1 MQTEFASAQLYT
13 KNSPPDVSIMNS
25 NEQYCQ
31 ISTVRPISDK
41 NILKNATNVVPD
53 KIARYYEVND
63 VIKFQHDRPIHKGSV
78 DKNNEFK
85 SLWVERTFIE
95 VSEPLPNILRWFE
108 IKRQSVRD
116 LPPVEVACET
126 MENTLKELEDLMNQ
140 YKLDNKRNLNPFTM
154 RLKGTIDA
162 NVQGGIPK
170 YQEAFFSDA
179 YLSSPEGKDPSVQ
192 KLRSLI
198 INIMQVLD
206 NALELHG
213 KLAPTEVQ
221 PLHKMLVERFN
232 HFRDS
237 LSCWGKVRRQKSD
250 SIVNTPLPPLPVSA
264 QRNEYEHDETYSQIK
279 SFNGYG
285 SVNRKSL
292 DLPDITPCTTLP
304 PPRPSKS
311 SFEYVNSPEVPPKSA
326 SGAPPLPPR
335 YTPDKRMSNPQFFDS
350 PGDAPNI
357 PRRSQRVPY
366 SVVDI
371 SLESELDYDG
381 ESDVM
386 IMQRDSGIS
395 TNSQQEANNNN
406 SAYSASTNSLPMISG
421 YQLPQLQRGHQKT
434 SSNPEEFI
442 HPNIAMLQQH
452 AQVRQMN
459 SNDSM
464 ESPAPP
470 ALPPKSFIGSN
481 QSYED
486 DESFTNLSSDSTSES
501 LPLPPIPPI
510 LQHFA
515 NENGNC
521 QTVPCC
527 DYEANSEILPC
538 CVPNVISHE
547 EENDC
552 GECFCDNPPP
562 THQPCC

>member
-1 MQTEFASAQLYT
+1 
-13 KNSPPDVSIMNS
+13 MNS

-41 NILKNATNVVPD
+41 NHLKNATNVVPD

-63 VIKFQHDRPIHKGSV
+63 VIKYQHDRPIHKGTV

-85 SLWVERTFIE
+85 SLWIERTFIE
-95 VSEPLPNILRWFE
+95 ISEPLPNILRWFE
-108 IKRQSVRD
+108 IKRQSVRE

-126 MENTLKELEDLMNQ
+126 MANTLKELEDLMNQ

-179 YLSSPEGKDPSVQ
+179 YLNSPEGKDPNVQ

-198 INIMQVLD
+198 INIMQVLE
-206 NALELHG
+206 NALEQHG
-213 KLAPTEVQ
+213 KLAPAEVQ

-232 HFRDS
+232 LFRES
-237 LSCWGKVRRQKSD
+237 LNCWGKVRRQKSE
-250 SIVNTPLPPLPVSA
+250 SIINTPLPPLPVSA
-264 QRNEYEHDETYSQIK
+264 QRSEYDHDDTYSQIK
-279 SFNGYG
+279 NFNG
-285 SVNRKSL
+285 RKSL
-292 DLPDITPCTTLP
+292 DLDITPICVSQA

-311 SFEYVNSPEVPPKSA
+311 SFEYVNSPDVPPKSGSA
-326 SGAPPLPPR
+326 HGAPPLPPR

-350 PGDAPNI
+350 PGEAPNI

-371 SLESELDYDG
+371 SLESDLDYDG
-381 ESDVM
+381 ESDVI

-395 TNSQQEANNNN
+395 TNSQQEANNNG
-406 SAYSASTNSLPMISG
+406 YSCSTNSLPMISG
-421 YQLPQLQRGHQKT
+421 YHLPQLLRGHQKT

-442 HPNIAMLQQH
+442 HQNVQLIQQH
-452 AQVRQMN
+452 SQVRQMN
-459 SNDSM
+459 SNESM
-464 ESPAPP
+464 DSPAPP
-470 ALPPKSFIGSN
+470 ALPPKGFISSN

-486 DESFTNLSSDSTSES
+486 DNESFTNLSSDSTSES

-510 LQHFA
+510 QQHFA

-527 DYEANSEILPC
+527 DYEANLEVLPC
-538 CVPNVISHE
+538 CVPNMNQE
-547 EENDC
+547 EELEEN
-552 GECFCDNPPP
+552 CFCDNPPP
-562 THQPCC
+562 PPTNQSCC